1 MLERFVRVL
10 RNLSLRTMIAGLM
23 VAAVIGAVGALAAG
37 IYVSVGASFVQQGR
51 EQALAALRTA
61 ATVFVESAD
70 GYQIA
75 WSPDGQLDKI
85 TVWGLLPYR
94 DNKLVES
101 IARITGAEASI
112 YTVDKDTQAL
122 TVGTTTLAGTDGKPA
137 LGGTLDPK
145 EAAFTAISNGAL
157 FEADEVLEGARYF
170 TAYKQVVRDRDNQM
184 VGVLRIAVPVAQ
196 IEKRLS
202 DIMALVFKV
211 CIGVTIVVGGL
222 GYVAALLIT
231 RPIPRLVR
239 TMREVAAGSY
249 EVQVPYAGRRNEIG
263 RMADTVEVFRNN
275 GLKIGAMTAEEAS
288 NAAKRRA
295 ERAQMM
301 QTLRRE
307 IGDVV
312 DAAVAGDFSRR
323 VTAEFPDPELSALAT
338 GINALVD
345 SVRTGLDETGSVLA
359 AVAEADL
366 TSSIQGEYQ
375 GAFAELRDSTNTLV
389 RRLSEIVVEIQ
400 TTSRGLRTA
409 TGEILRG
416 ADDLSERTTKQAAT
430 IEETSA
436 AIEQLSS
443 IVISNARQAQEASRN
458 AQDAA
463 RTAEIGGQVMGAATE
478 AMDKILSSS
487 HEISG
492 IIGVIDD
499 IAFQTNLLALN
510 ASVEAARAGE
520 AGKGF
525 AVVAVEVRRLAQSA
539 AEASHD
545 VKRLVEQ
552 SAEQVRVGSKL
563 VTEAAATLNSMR
575 VAARGNNE
583 LMDDLAR
590 KSAEQATSIEDVTA
604 AIRQMDEMTQ
614 HNAALVEETNAAIS
628 QTETQARKLDSVIEI
643 FRVAKEGASVA
654 LGGRKATDDAVDRRR
669 SARRTGG
676 AAYAPG
682 GTAAVAREWSE
693 F

>member
-1 MLERFVRVL
+1 
-10 RNLSLRTMIAGLM
+10 MIAGLM
-23 VAAVIGAVGALAAG
+23 VIAVVGAVGALAAG
-37 IYVSVGASFVQQGR
+37 IYVSVGTSFVQQGR

-75 WSPDGQLDKI
+75 WGPDGQLDKI

-101 IARITGAEASI
+101 IARITGAQASI
-112 YTVDKDTQAL
+112 YTLDKDTQLL
-122 TVGTTTLAGTDGKPA
+122 TVGTTTLTGPDDKPA
-137 LGGTLDPK
+137 LGATLDPK
-145 EAAFTAISNGAL
+145 GAL
-157 FEADEVLEGARYF
+157 FAAVSSGVLYEGDEVLDGGRYF
-170 TAYKQVVRDRDNQM
+170 TAYKQVVRDRDSQI
-184 VGVLRIAVPVAQ
+184 VGVLRIAVPVTQ
-196 IEKRLS
+196 VEQRLA
-202 DIMALVFKV
+202 DIMALVLKV
-211 CIGVTIVVGGL
+211 CVGVTIVVGGI
-222 GYVAALLIT
+222 GYLVALLIT

-239 TMREVAAGSY
+239 TMREVAAGRY
-249 EVQVPYAGRRNEIG
+249 EVAVPYAGRGNEIG
-263 RMADTVEVFRNN
+263 RMADAVEVFRDN
-275 GLKIGAMTAEEAS
+275 GLKIGAMTAEETL
-288 NAAKRRA
+288 NAETRRA
-295 ERAQMM
+295 ERARMM

-338 GINALVD
+338 GINALVN
-345 SVRTGLDETGSVLA
+345 SVRLGLDETGAVLA
-359 AVAEADL
+359 ALAEADL
-366 TSSIQGEYQ
+366 TSSIEGDYQ
-375 GAFAELRDSTNTLV
+375 GAFAELRDSTNRLV
-389 RRLSEIVVEIQ
+389 HRLSETVAEIQ

-416 ADDLSERTTKQAAT
+416 AEDLSERTTKQAAT

-436 AIEQLSS
+436 AIEHLSS
-443 IVISNARQAQEASRN
+443 IVIGNAHQAQEASRN
-458 AQDAA
+458 AQEAA
-463 RTAEIGGQVMGAATE
+463 HTAEIGGQVMGAPTE
-478 AMDKILSSS
+478 AMDKILASSR
-487 HEISG
+487 EISG

-563 VTEAAATLNSMR
+563 VTEAAATLESMR
-575 VAARGNNE
+575 SSARGNNE
-583 LMDDLAR
+583 LMEDLAKR
-590 KSAEQATSIEDVTA
+590 SAAQATSIEDLTT

-614 HNAALVEETNAAIS
+614 HNAALVEQTNAAIS
-628 QTETQARKLDSVIEI
+628 QTEAQARKLDSVIDV
-643 FRVAKEGASVA
+643 FQLA
-654 LGGRKATDDAVDRRR
+654 KATH
-669 SARRTGG
+669 
-676 AAYAPG
+676 AAPAG
-682 GTAAVAREWSE
+682 HTHATAAEDRARKRHVSRARLNASLSDQGNAVMGLDWAE